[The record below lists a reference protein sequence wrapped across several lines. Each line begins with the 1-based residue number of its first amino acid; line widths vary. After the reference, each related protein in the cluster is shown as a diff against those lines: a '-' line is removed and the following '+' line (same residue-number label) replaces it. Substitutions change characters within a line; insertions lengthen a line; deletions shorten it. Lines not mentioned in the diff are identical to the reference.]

1 MFKAVVLSMF
11 AQNVSLGEL
20 TLIKLFD
27 TKFLYSPYLPTWHHV
42 FCRNYSFHLGLY
54 TVCQASQTHPEQFEP
69 PDKDF
74 MIVALDLLSGLAEGL
89 EGQIEQFV
97 IRSNTMTLLFQ
108 CMQVFGK
115 ERLRL
120 NALFG
125 HLYRSPVILYSFLA
139 PFVSLV
145 IFVSGTFSDQF

>member
-1 MFKAVVLSMF
+1 MFKADVLSMF

-20 TLIKLFD
+20 THIKLFD
-27 TKFLYSPYLPTWHHV
+27 TKFLYSPSLPTWHHV
-42 FCRNYSFHLGLY
+42 FCRNYSFHLGFY

-115 ERLRL
+115 ERLPL
-120 NALFG
+120 NALFT

-139 PFVSLV
+139 PLVS
-145 IFVSGTFSDQF
+145 